1 MPITSVMNNIA
12 GFYSMF
18 FFTINHYIYCK
29 KNRVSFQLDTKN
41 WLFKYKNGWT
51 DYFEPIDFLETEQ
64 NDSTETIYSHN
75 AEIEKFPIW
84 EYRKFLLN
92 EIYIYNDQVKIKIA
106 ETNSQLGLIKG
117 EYDSIFIRRGDKLFS
132 ESSFYPTEKYMDL
145 VIQKNPQCKILFI
158 QTDDYNCV
166 LDAEKYI
173 QENNLSIQIMTL
185 CHPLTKGMVILK
197 KILDTENVEGRNEN
211 HKEYLNSIKAGL
223 AEIKSV
229 DNMNPDE
236 IYQHTLEMLVGI
248 DIVLHSNIC
257 ILDGQSNVSR
267 FICITHDYPENVFD
281 FRFPNDHFDMNR
293 TTCPAWQ

>member
-1 MPITSVMNNIA
+1 MPIISVMNNIA

-18 FFTINHYIYCK
+18 FFTMNHYIYCK
-29 KNRVSFQLDTKN
+29 KNHVSFQLDTKS

-51 DYFEPIDFLETEQ
+51 DYFEPIDFTETEQ
-64 NDSTETIYSHN
+64 NETTVIYSHN

-92 EIYIYNDQVKIKIA
+92 EIYIYNDQVKTKIE
-106 ETNSQLGLIKG
+106 ETIARLGLIKG

-132 ESSFYPTEKYMDL
+132 ESSFYPTEKYMEL
-145 VIQKNPQCKILFI
+145 VIQKNPQCKIIFI

-185 CHPLTKGMVILK
+185 CNPMTKGMVILK

-211 HKEYLNSIKAGL
+211 HKEYLNSIKTGL
-223 AEIKSV
+223 AEMKSV

-267 FICITHDYPENVFD
+267 FICITHDHLENVFD